1 MKNIHILSTDQ
12 PTGIFETNSGL
23 QFSIMNKVRYGEF
36 KGYHIYITSDE
47 DIKKDE
53 YYLGDDNHIY
63 NLVTSVNNNGKKII
77 LTTDPTLIADG
88 VQSIDDDFLK
98 WFVKNPSCEFVEV
111 QKRYSEFTIEPL
123 VGYKITIPQKEPK
136 QYPMGGF
143 APGNYWHKECVT
155 CKKEFMGDKRAVQCE
170 SCAIELTKQ
179 FTQKEPKQEKEEE
192 YFKHLE
198 KDKKEFA
205 EEWEEIR
212 QEFGFGKKDTLE
224 EAAEKYANE
233 WEEIH
238 PTLDPEDM
246 TPIEVSKIDFI
257 AGAKWQAE
265 QLYKDDAIQ
274 TLEKGLALLLKKQER
289 MYSEEDLRQAF
300 RDGQSNMHY
309 SDIFG
314 LDSSLTEQQWFE
326 NFKKK

>member
-1 MKNIHILSTDQ
+1 MKNIHILPTDQ
-12 PTGIFETNSGL
+12 PSRLHYYYSLTPQYALSKEPLNWRTAS
-23 QFSIMNKVRYGEF
+23 
-36 KGYHIYITSDE
+36 HIYITSDE
-47 DIKKDE
+47 EIKEGDWGVDDE
-53 YYLGDDNHIY
+53 NVLTKFCTHFAIHSQTYFNYRK
-63 NLVTSVNNNGKKII
+63 VT

-88 VQSIDDDFLK
+88 VQAIDDDFLE
-98 WFVKNPSCEFVEV
+98 WFVKNSSCEFVNLDSICKCV
-111 QKRYSEFTIEPL
+111 ACDSSIKSSCDYAYKCKPQIF
-123 VGYKITIPQKEPK
+123 YKITIPQE
-136 QYPMGGF
+136 
-143 APGNYWHKECVT
+143 
-155 CKKEFMGDKRAVQCE
+155 
-170 SCAIELTKQ
+170 
-179 FTQKEPKQEKEEE
+179 EPKQEKEEE

-224 EAAEKYANE
+224 EAADKYANE

-265 QLYKDDAIQ
+265 QLFKDDAIQ

-289 MYSEEDLRQAF
+289 MYSEEDLREAF
-300 RDGQSNMHY
+300 KQSRQCK
-309 SDIFG
+309 IFEK
-314 LDSSLTEQQWFE
+314 DMPPVYETFEEWFE
-326 NFKKK
+326 QFKK